1 MKFSVTQMK
10 MAQRD
15 AIIIMT
21 NYLIMSRQ
29 VNLGNNDI
37 KKINISIKA
46 RRKREMKRVVVL
58 QWLLETP

>member
-46 RRKREMKRVVVL
+46 RQKEK
-58 QWLLETP
+58 

>member
-10 MAQRD
+10 MTQRD

-46 RRKREMKRVVVL
+46 RQKEK
-58 QWLLETP
+58 